1 MAKSKRGRENEGR
14 PTDYTEEL
22 LSKAQAYLDES
33 IDNKEFYP
41 SIAELSFELDIAR
54 KTIYEWIGQEN
65 KKQFSDIVEKILT
78 LQEIRLSENGL
89 QGKYN
94 SSITKLML
102 TKHGYTDKQDVTSD
116 GKAIPV
122 SGVEISIRK

>member
-54 KTIYEWIGQEN
+54 KTIYEWIGQED